1 MRSSL
6 TDVHVRLLRGIREVI
21 AADETLAGWL
31 ARPFDL
37 VDAHRLDVHRLDKHR
52 AEPARGL
59 VIENFESE
67 PWASLT
73 FLGMRHRLDVRLS
86 GEEAHVA
93 DAYDRLKA
101 LLADPPL
108 NLPGHFVA
116 ELELIDSLGEIRPDG
131 RMDLSVRIEAL
142 TIEE

>member
-1 MRSSL
+1 MRAQL
-6 TDVHVRLLRGIREVI
+6 TDAHVRLLRGIRAVI
-21 AADETLAGWL
+21 AEDAVLAPWLDHPFALVGAGRDDRADD
-31 ARPFDL
+31 R
-37 VDAHRLDVHRLDKHR
+37 
-52 AEPARGL
+52 ARGL

-73 FLGMRHRLDVRLS
+73 FTGMRHRLDVRLS

-108 NLPGHFVA
+108 HLPGHFVA
-116 ELELIDSLGEIRPDG
+116 ELELIDSLGELRPDG

-142 TIEE
+142 TIED

>member
-1 MRSSL
+1 MRASL
-6 TDVHVRLLRGIREVI
+6 TDAHVRLLRGIREVI
-21 AADETLAGWL
+21 AQDERLAGWL
-31 ARPFDL
+31 AHPFDL
-37 VDAHRLDVHRLDKHR
+37 VRDDT
-52 AEPARGL
+52 PARRAQGL

-73 FLGMRHRLDVRLS
+73 FTGMRHRLDVRLS

-108 NLPGHFVA
+108 HLPGHFVA

-131 RMDLSVRIEAL
+131 QMDLVVRIEAL